1 MKNRCLT
8 CIVCPR
14 GCEITVGFSEDGN
27 VADIHGN
34 ACARG
39 AVYAERECTHPER
52 TVTTT
57 VRTEDGGVASVKT
70 RTPVPRDAV
79 FAVMAALREV
89 TAPADLS
96 VGDIVAE
103 NIAGTGVAVVSTESR
118 HPRIADSAT

>member
-1 MKNRCLT
+1 MENRRLT

-14 GCEITVGFSEDGN
+14 GCEITVEFSEDGKI
-27 VADIHGN
+27 AELHGN

-39 AVYAERECTHPER
+39 ATYAERECTHPER

-57 VRTEDGGVASVKT
+57 VRTADGGVVSVRT

-79 FAVMAALREV
+79 FSVMAALGEV

-96 VGDIVAE
+96 VGDVVAKDV
-103 NIAGTGVAVVSTESR
+103 AGTGVDVIATERR
-118 HPRIADSAT
+118 HPRTADPVT